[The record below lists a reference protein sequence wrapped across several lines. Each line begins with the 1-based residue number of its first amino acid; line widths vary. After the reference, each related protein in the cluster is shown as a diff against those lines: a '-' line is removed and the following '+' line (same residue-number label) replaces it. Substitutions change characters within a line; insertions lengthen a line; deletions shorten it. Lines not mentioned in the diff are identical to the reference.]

1 MKVHAPRGTQRWVGL
16 AALSVGAVLLAGCSS
31 TPNDDT
37 SSGGDGFEGK
47 TLTVWFPGTN
57 QTEIDL
63 VTGPIAEAFEE
74 ETGAKLDVTFVDW
87 NDLSTKLNAAFAAGT
102 APDVFGHGPAAIADF
117 VVNDRLESL
126 DDYLADLD
134 SADRDDMAAALPG
147 GQVDGVQYLMPLSM
161 QGSLIVYDAADFTAA
176 GLDPDAPPT
185 TWEEVREAAEKL
197 TTRDGGAISRSGLLV
212 PSQAIGR
219 QQTFAGLLG
228 SAGGSMLNEKGE
240 EAAFD
245 SEQGVQALEFFT
257 DLFAGDDAVSANLGA
272 DYINAPA
279 AQQPIVLD
287 TAAMEI
293 QSASG
298 ANQIVAAAPDL
309 DLRVM
314 DALPFEG
321 QNEGSALGGSGPGL
335 MINSDSELKE
345 LAWEFIS
352 YMLDP
357 DVSAEYTEGIGA
369 VPVRASAAETP
380 YVKDNP
386 VLQVFVA
393 NAANFEPNP
402 NVPGWVQARDSLDKH
417 LEQALNGVVSA
428 QDALDAAN
436 GEVDK
441 VLESSR

>member
-1 MKVHAPRGTQRWVGL
+1 MKAHTPRRAQRWAGV
-16 AALSVGAVLLAGCSS
+16 AALTIGAVALAGCSS
-31 TPNDDT
+31 SD
-37 SSGGDGFEGK
+37 GGDAAPDGGGSDGE

-63 VTGPIAEAFEE
+63 VTGPIAEKFEE
-74 ETGAKLDVTFVDW
+74 ETGATLDVTFVDW
-87 NDLSTKLNAAFAAGT
+87 GDLSTKLNAAFAAGT

-117 VVNDRLESL
+117 VVNDRLEPL
-126 DDYLADLD
+126 DDYLAELD
-134 SADRDDMAAALPG
+134 EADQEDMADALPG

-161 QGSLIVYDAADFTAA
+161 QGSLVVYDAADFTAA

-197 TTRDGGAISRSGLLV
+197 TVRDGDTITRSGLLM
-212 PSQAIGR
+212 PTQAIGR
-219 QQTFAGLLG
+219 QQTFAALLG
-228 SAGGSMLNEKGE
+228 SAGGSQLNEEGT
-240 EAAFD
+240 EATFD
-245 SEQGVQALEFFT
+245 SKEGVEALEFFA
-257 DLFAGDDAVSANLGA
+257 DLFAGDDAVSASLGA

-321 QNEGSALGGSGPGL
+321 QDEGSALGGSGPGL
-335 MINSDSELKE
+335 MINSDSKVKD
-345 LAWEFIS
+345 LAWDFIS
-352 YMLDP
+352 YLLDP
-357 DVSAEYTEGIGA
+357 EVSAEYTEGIGV

-380 YVKDNP
+380 YVQDSP

-393 NAANFEPNP
+393 NAPNFIPNP
-402 NVPGWVQARDSLDKH
+402 NVPGWVQARDTLDKH
-417 LEQALNGVVSA
+417 LEQVLNGVTPA
-428 QDALDAAN
+428 QEALDQAKA
-436 GEVDK
+436 EVDQ
-441 VLESSR
+441 VLEKSR

>member
-1 MKVHAPRGTQRWVGL
+1 MKTHLPRRAPRWRSV
-16 AALSVGAVLLAGCSS
+16 AALALGGVLLAGC
-31 TPNDDT
+31 T
-37 SSGGDGFEGK
+37 SPPSDGGGIEGE

-57 QTEIDL
+57 QAEIDL

-87 NDLSTKLNAAFAAGT
+87 GDLSTKLNAAFAAGT

-117 VVNDRLESL
+117 VVNERLEPL
-126 DDYLADLD
+126 DDYLAELEP
-134 SADRDDMAAALPG
+134 ADVEDMAAALPG
-147 GQVDGVQYLMPLSM
+147 GQVDGAQYLMPLSM
-161 QGSLIVYDAADFTAA
+161 QGSLIVYDAADFTDA

-185 TWEEVREAAEKL
+185 TWEEVRAVAEDL
-197 TTRDGGAISRSGLLV
+197 TVRDGDTITRSGLLM

-219 QQTFAGLLG
+219 QQTFAALLG
-228 SAGGSMLNEKGE
+228 SAGGSQLNEEGT

-257 DLFAGDDAVSANLGA
+257 ELFAGPDAVSADLGA

-287 TAAMEI
+287 TAAMMI

-298 ANQIVAAAPDL
+298 ANQIIAAAPEL

-321 QNEGSALGGSGPGL
+321 QDAGSALGGSGPGL
-335 MINSDSELKE
+335 MINADSELKN
-345 LAWEFIS
+345 LAWAFIS
-352 YMLDP
+352 HLLEP
-357 DVSAEYTEGIGA
+357 EVSAEYTEGIGA
-369 VPVRASAAETP
+369 VPVRASAAETA
-380 YVKDNP
+380 YVQDSP
-386 VLQVFVA
+386 ALQVFMA
-393 NAANFEPNP
+393 NASDFEPNP
-402 NVPGWVQARDSLDKH
+402 NVPGWVQARDTLDKY
-417 LEQALNGVVSA
+417 LEQALNGVLSA
-428 QDALDAAN
+428 QEALDQAAQ
-436 GEVDK
+436 EVDM

>member
-1 MKVHAPRGTQRWVGL
+1 MKAHTPRHAQRWAGV
-16 AALSVGAVLLAGCSS
+16 AALAIVAVVLAGCSS
-31 TPNDDT
+31 T
-37 SSGGDGFEGK
+37 SGGESSSDGGLEGE

-63 VTGPIAEAFEE
+63 ITGPIAEAFEE

-87 NDLSTKLNAAFAAGT
+87 ADLSTKLNAAFAAGT

-126 DDYLADLD
+126 DDFLESLD
-134 SADRDDMAAALPG
+134 EADRDDMADALPG

-197 TTRDGGAISRSGLLV
+197 TVRDGDTITRSGLLM
-212 PSQAIGR
+212 PTQAIGR
-219 QQTFAGLLG
+219 QQTFAALLG
-228 SAGGSMLNEKGE
+228 SAGGAQLNDAGT
-240 EAAFD
+240 EATFD
-245 SEQGVQALEFFT
+245 SEEGVEALEYFT
-257 DLFAGDDAVSANLGA
+257 DLFAGSDAVSANLGA

-321 QNEGSALGGSGPGL
+321 QDEGSALGGSGPGL
-335 MINSDSELKE
+335 MINSDSDVKN

-352 YMLDP
+352 YLLEP
-357 DVSAEYTEGIGA
+357 EVSAEYTEGIGV
-369 VPVRASAAETP
+369 VPVRASAAETA

-393 NAANFEPNP
+393 NAPNFIPNP
-402 NVPGWVQARDSLDKH
+402 NVPGWVQARDSLDKQ
-417 LEQALNGVVSA
+417 LEQALNEAASA
-428 QDALDAAN
+428 QDALDLAKA
-436 GEVDK
+436 EVDK
-441 VLESSR
+441 VLEQSR